1 MDKINEFAS
10 EKTKFRR
17 TLFGTRNNIFTVCI
31 ASADNPMG
39 VKYTEKENQKRR
51 KDLEELLSKHR
62 LKYYK
67 VKGKYGNE
75 ETSYVIANINIALCE
90 FLFGPEKFNQESFIF
105 GIVKEYGSIV
115 FSYMEQTNEG
125 NFIEKDASKEI
136 KGQKEAE
143 DYFTS
148 YLGYKF
154 QIPFSIFESTV
165 NRISNDLERDFGWN
179 KSYTLTLENLALK
192 ENPTLGYLY
201 RHANVNLLTEEQE
214 KRRVENLERIL
225 GNVKN

>member
-1 MDKINEFAS
+1 MERIQEFAS

-39 VKYTEKENQKRR
+39 IKATEEENQKRR
-51 KDLEELLSKHR
+51 KKLEELLKKNR

-67 VKGKYGNE
+67 VKGKYGND
-75 ETSYVIANINIALCE
+75 ETSYVIANINLAMCE
-90 FLFGPEKFNQESFIF
+90 FLFGPDNFNQESFIF
-105 GIVKEYGSIV
+105 GKVKEYGSIV
-115 FSYMEQTNEG
+115 FSYMEQTG
-125 NFIEKDASKEI
+125 KGDFTEKDASKEI

-154 QIPFSIFESTV
+154 QIPFSIFESMVTK
-165 NRISNDLERDFGWN
+165 ISDDLEKDYGWN
-179 KSYTLTLENLALK
+179 ESYKLTLENLALK

-214 KRRVENLERIL
+214 KRRVENLKRL
-225 GNVKN
+225 LDK